1 METIALLALL
11 TLVLLMWGYLRRVE
25 NELKELKQHTSEYVK
40 INESYRN
47 LQRIKNELTQMEMD
61 AMKADVSILWK
72 DFGKRLKNK

>member
-1 METIALLALL
+1 
-11 TLVLLMWGYLRRVE
+11 MWRYLRRVE

-40 INESYRN
+40 INEGYRH
-47 LQRIKNELTQMEMD
+47 LQKVKNELTQMEMD